1 MHAQLINLVLRLLWH
16 HHNFKS
22 DFLIRFQLTFF
33 AKRFRNSFV
42 GAKTNFLRLIFL
54 LQRPKQ
60 YLPSPGAA
68 SDPFAEFLS
77 EQRKR
82 KAALSLNQVAKKPKG
97 ADQRT
102 VLQPDKVAEDV
113 AYLKRRLDEKNA
125 ECATLRSQVSEL
137 QRSSVTV
144 VEALSRN
151 QDRFSQVSRIMSFNM
166 HRPLSCDLV
175 T

>member
-1 MHAQLINLVLRLLWH
+1 MP
-16 HHNFKS
+16 
-22 DFLIRFQLTFF
+22 
-33 AKRFRNSFV
+33 
-42 GAKTNFLRLIFL
+42 G
-54 LQRPKQ
+54 
-60 YLPSPGAA
+60 PGAV

-82 KAALSLNQVAKKPKG
+82 KAVLSLNQVAKKPKG

-102 VLQPDKVAEDV
+102 VLQPDEVAEDV
-113 AYLKRRLDEKNA
+113 AYLKKQLDKKNA

-151 QDRFSQVSRIMSFNM
+151 QDRFGQVSRIVTFSRKTYTNGLPFNGLK
-166 HRPLSCDLV
+166 R
-175 T
+175 

>member
-1 MHAQLINLVLRLLWH
+1 M
-16 HHNFKS
+16 
-22 DFLIRFQLTFF
+22 
-33 AKRFRNSFV
+33 
-42 GAKTNFLRLIFL
+42 
-54 LQRPKQ
+54 
-60 YLPSPGAA
+60 PSPGAV

-102 VLQPDKVAEDV
+102 VLQPDEVAEDV
-113 AYLKRRLDEKNA
+113 AYLKKQLDKKNA

-151 QDRFSQVSRIMSFNM
+151 QDRFGQVSRIVTFSRKTYTNGLPFNGLK
-166 HRPLSCDLV
+166 R
-175 T
+175 

>member
-1 MHAQLINLVLRLLWH
+1 MHAQLINLVLCLLWR

-33 AKRFRNSFV
+33 AKRFQNSFV
-42 GAKTNFLRLIFL
+42 GAKTNFLCLIFL

-77 EQRKR
+77 EQHKR
-82 KAALSLNQVAKKPKG
+82 KAALSLHQVAKKPKG

-102 VLQPDKVAEDV
+102 VPQPDEVAEDV
-113 AYLKRRLDEKNA
+113 AYLKKQLDEKNA
-125 ECATLRSQVSEL
+125 ECVTLRSQVLEL

-166 HRPLSCDLV
+166 HRPLSRDLV

>member
-1 MHAQLINLVLRLLWH
+1 ML
-16 HHNFKS
+16 
-22 DFLIRFQLTFF
+22 
-33 AKRFRNSFV
+33 
-42 GAKTNFLRLIFL
+42 
-54 LQRPKQ
+54 
-60 YLPSPGAA
+60 SPGAV

-102 VLQPDKVAEDV
+102 VLQPDEVAEDV
-113 AYLKRRLDEKNA
+113 AYLKKQLDKKNA

-137 QRSSVTV
+137 LRSSVTV

-151 QDRFSQVSRIMSFNM
+151 QDRFGQVSRIVTFSRKTYTNGLPFNGLK
-166 HRPLSCDLV
+166 R
-175 T
+175 

>member
-1 MHAQLINLVLRLLWH
+1 M
-16 HHNFKS
+16 
-22 DFLIRFQLTFF
+22 
-33 AKRFRNSFV
+33 
-42 GAKTNFLRLIFL
+42 
-54 LQRPKQ
+54 
-60 YLPSPGAA
+60 PSPGAV

-102 VLQPDKVAEDV
+102 VLQPDEVAEDV
-113 AYLKRRLDEKNA
+113 AYLKKQLDKKNA

-137 QRSSVTV
+137 LRSSVTV

-151 QDRFSQVSRIMSFNM
+151 QDRFGQVSRIVTFSRKTYTNGLTN
-166 HRPLSCDLV
+166 PL
-175 T
+175 TKR

>member
-1 MHAQLINLVLRLLWH
+1 M
-16 HHNFKS
+16 
-22 DFLIRFQLTFF
+22 
-33 AKRFRNSFV
+33 
-42 GAKTNFLRLIFL
+42 
-54 LQRPKQ
+54 
-60 YLPSPGAA
+60 PSPGAV

-82 KAALSLNQVAKKPKG
+82 KAALSLNQVVKKPKG

-102 VLQPDKVAEDV
+102 VLQPDEVAEDV
-113 AYLKRRLDEKNA
+113 AYLKKQLDKKNA

-151 QDRFSQVSRIMSFNM
+151 QDRFGQVSRIVTFSRKTYTNGLPFNGLK
-166 HRPLSCDLV
+166 R
-175 T
+175 

>member
-1 MHAQLINLVLRLLWH
+1 M
-16 HHNFKS
+16 
-22 DFLIRFQLTFF
+22 
-33 AKRFRNSFV
+33 
-42 GAKTNFLRLIFL
+42 
-54 LQRPKQ
+54 
-60 YLPSPGAA
+60 PSPGAA

-82 KAALSLNQVAKKPKG
+82 KAGLSLNQVAKKPKG

-102 VLQPDKVAEDV
+102 VPQPDDVAEDV
-113 AYLKRRLDEKNA
+113 AYLKKQLDKKNA

-137 QRSSVTV
+137 QRSRVTV

-151 QDRFSQVSRIMSFNM
+151 QDHFSQVSRIMSFNLQC
-166 HRPLSCDLV
+166 PLSRDLV

>member
-1 MHAQLINLVLRLLWH
+1 MHAQLINLVLCLLWR
-16 HHNFKS
+16 HHNFTS

-102 VLQPDKVAEDV
+102 VLQRYEVAEDV
-113 AYLKRRLDEKNA
+113 AYLKKQLDEKNA
-125 ECATLRSQVSEL
+125 ECATLRSQVSGY
-137 QRSSVTV
+137 
-144 VEALSRN
+144 
-151 QDRFSQVSRIMSFNM
+151 
-166 HRPLSCDLV
+166 CC
-175 T
+175 